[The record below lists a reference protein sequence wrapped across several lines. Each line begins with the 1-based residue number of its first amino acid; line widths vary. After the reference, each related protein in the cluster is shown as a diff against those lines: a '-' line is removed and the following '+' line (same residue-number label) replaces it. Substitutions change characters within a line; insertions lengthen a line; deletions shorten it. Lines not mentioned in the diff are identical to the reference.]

1 MNAIRK
7 QSMTLLAV
15 AAAALV
21 LSACDRPVDTR
32 AGVGQAVDA
41 PATKPAA
48 QMVNTAEQAKI
59 ALADAAITAKIKT
72 ELSEE
77 PSLAAL
83 HIKVSTREG
92 LVDLTGT
99 APDLVLRE
107 RATRVAATVKGV
119 LSVDNHMV
127 VSS

>member
-1 MNAIRK
+1 MNAIRT

-15 AAAALV
+15 AAAALMLV
-21 LSACDRPVDTR
+21 ACDRPADTV
-32 AGVGQAVDA
+32 AKVEQKAVA
-41 PATKPAA
+41 PAVPVVK
-48 QMVNTAEQAKI
+48 TAEQAKT
-59 ALADAAITAKIKT
+59 ALADAAITAKIKI
-72 ELSEE
+72 ELAEE

-83 HIKVSTREG
+83 HIKVNTKEG

-99 APDLVLRE
+99 APDPILRE

-127 VSS
+127 VSG